1 MQALRPFE
9 VVGGVS
15 SVVVDGAPPTVVD
28 GGVPVVAGGGFST
41 GGVDA
46 DSGGFVAVNEGSVG
60 YEFAGCGFGQ
70 ALGMVMITVFPPSW
84 ESVLS
89 VVVVVV
95 VGLVSTG
102 WLGFP
107 DESEDSDSSD
117 DEDSSD
123 DSDSDSSDEVEE
135 SFAFVGVPAD
145 EVVALVSSVDVTGVG
160 FLFQLDHAVQEK
172 SLRLLLSSVSKVLKT
187 GSLIVQH
194 VER

>member
-1 MQALRPFE
+1 M
-9 VVGGVS
+9 VIV
-15 SVVVDGAPPTVVD
+15 
-28 GGVPVVAGGGFST
+28 FS
-41 GGVDA
+41 
-46 DSGGFVAVNEGSVG
+46 
-60 YEFAGCGFGQ
+60 
-70 ALGMVMITVFPPSW
+70 PSCD
-84 ESVLS
+84 SVLS

-107 DESEDSDSSD
+107 DDSSLLSSLVISKDSDSSETFDSSD

-123 DSDSDSSDEVEE
+123 DSDSDDSSDDVEE
-135 SFAFVGVPAD
+135 SFENSVFVPVD

-172 SLRLLLSSVSKVLKT
+172 SLRLLLFSVSKVLKN
-187 GSLIVQH
+187 GSLSVQH